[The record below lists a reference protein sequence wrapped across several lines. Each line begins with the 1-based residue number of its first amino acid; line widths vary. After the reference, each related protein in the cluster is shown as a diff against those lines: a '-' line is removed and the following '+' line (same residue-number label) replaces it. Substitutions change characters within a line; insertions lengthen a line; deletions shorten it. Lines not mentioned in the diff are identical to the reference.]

1 MENCGGAPAGFA
13 PIWTAAKTRA
23 ECRLARS
30 RLNKMNKNGVNKNG
44 LSQKAY
50 VPIEKGDRYDPFVPA
65 SESPAE
71 FTLKAVGLGIVF
83 GIVFGAANAYL
94 GLRAGL
100 TISTS
105 IPVAV
110 MTVAVFRA
118 LASVGIRGTI
128 LETNISQTTG
138 SASSSLASG
147 VIFTLPALFM
157 WGMPPELLQM
167 TLLAMSGGLL
177 GILFM
182 IPLRRFLI
190 EREHGKLPYPEGTA
204 CAEVLVANEIGGGRA
219 RFVFY
224 GLAGG
229 ALFKFLTS
237 WLQAIPSAVHVKIP
251 LLKKGEL
258 GMDLSAALFGVG
270 YILGPRIAAI
280 MVGGGLLSWLVIIPA
295 IAYWGE
301 ARSVPLYPETVQLIR
316 DMSPSEIWSRY
327 VRYIGAGA
335 VAAAGIITLIRSVP
349 VMISSFRIGSAQ
361 LSERVGERVAAGAS
375 ADPVIRTGRDLPLRF
390 VGVGV
395 LIIASVLILVPQVF
409 GTVGGVGVRA
419 VAAFCVVVFAF
430 FFVTVASRI
439 VGMVGVTSNPTSGMT
454 IAALLGTASIFL
466 AFGWT
471 DTMGKAAAL
480 TVGCV
485 VAIAAS
491 ISGDTSQDLK
501 TGFLLGAT
509 PRRQQTAELIGV
521 LTAATFVCLTVLAL
535 GKGFGFGSAE
545 LPAPQATLMK
555 LVIDGVLDQNLPWVL
570 VGIGVGIALV
580 CEVLRIPSL
589 PFAVGVYLP
598 VSTMTPIFVGG
609 LVRLAM
615 ERNAKNES
623 LAADRRERGVLL
635 GSGFVGGEGLLGV
648 GIALVAVAQSRR
660 PDGIGTDWLGNET
673 IAMLV
678 GAVAFA
684 IFVGWFYRMVRGRN
698 N

>member
-1 MENCGGAPAGFA
+1 MR
-13 PIWTAAKTRA
+13 KD
-23 ECRLARS
+23 
-30 RLNKMNKNGVNKNG
+30 G

-50 VPIEKGDRYDPFVPA
+50 LPIAEGDTYDPFVSA
-65 SESPAE
+65 NETTAE
-71 FTLKAVGLGIVF
+71 FTLKSVGLGIVF
-83 GIVFGAANAYL
+83 GIIFGAANAYL

-118 LASVGIRGTI
+118 LSSVGVKGTI

-167 TLLAMSGGLL
+167 TLLAMCGGLL

-190 EREHGKLPYPEGTA
+190 VREHGKLPYPEGTA
-204 CAEVLVANEIGGGRA
+204 CAEVLVANEIGGNSA

-229 ALFKFLTS
+229 AFFKFLTS
-237 WLQAIPSAVHVKIP
+237 WIRVIPSDLHVKVP
-251 LLKKGEL
+251 FLKKGEV

-295 IAYWGE
+295 IAYWGD
-301 ARSVPLYPETVQLIR
+301 ARTAPFFPETINLIH
-316 DMSPSEIWSRY
+316 DMSASQIWTRY

-335 VAAAGIITLIRSVP
+335 VATAGIVTLIRSIP
-349 VMISSFRIGSAQ
+349 VMVSSFKIGASQ
-361 LSERVGERVAAGAS
+361 LTERVGENVVKA
-375 ADPVIRTGRDLPLRF
+375 PRTDSDLPLRV
-390 VGVGV
+390 VGIGV
-395 LIIASVLILVPQVF
+395 AAVALILILVPQVF
-409 GTVGGVGVRA
+409 GAIGDIPIRA
-419 VAAFCVVVFAF
+419 VAALCVIVFAF

-439 VGMVGVTSNPTSGMT
+439 VGLVGVTSNPTSGMT

-466 AFGWT
+466 IFGWT
-471 DTMGKAAAL
+471 DAMGKAAAL

-509 PRRQQTAELIGV
+509 PRKQQTAELIGV
-521 LTAATFVCLTVLAL
+521 LTSAVFVCLTVLAL
-535 GKGFGFGSAE
+535 GKGFGFGSTE

-570 VGIGVGIALV
+570 VAIGAGIALA
-580 CEVLRIPSL
+580 CEVARIPSL

-609 LVRLAM
+609 LIRLWM
-615 ERNAKNES
+615 ERNSKDEAQ
-623 LAADRRERGVLL
+623 AAERRERGVLL

-648 GIALVAVAQSRR
+648 GIALVAVAKSRR
-660 PDGIGTDWLGNET
+660 PDGIGTEWLGSELT
-673 IAMLV
+673 AMLV
-678 GAVAFA
+678 GAAAFA
-684 IFVGWFYRMVRGRN
+684 VFVAWFFRSVRGPAN
-698 N
+698 

>member
-1 MENCGGAPAGFA
+1 MR
-13 PIWTAAKTRA
+13 KD
-23 ECRLARS
+23 
-30 RLNKMNKNGVNKNG
+30 G

-50 VPIEKGDRYDPFVPA
+50 VPIAAGDTYDPFVPA

-71 FTLKAVGLGIVF
+71 FTLKAIGLGILF
-83 GIVFGAANAYL
+83 GIIFGAANAYL

-118 LASVGIRGTI
+118 LRGIGIHGTI

-157 WGMPPELLQM
+157 WGMPPKLLQM
-167 TLLAMSGGLL
+167 TLLALSGGLL
-177 GILFM
+177 GVLFM

-229 ALFKFLTS
+229 AFFKFLTS
-237 WLQAIPSAVHVKIP
+237 WIQVIPGAIHARIP
-251 LLKKGEL
+251 YLKKGEL

-280 MVGGGLLSWLVIIPA
+280 MVGGGLLSWLIIIPA
-295 IAYWGE
+295 IAYWGDGRT
-301 ARSVPLYPETVQLIR
+301 APFFPETVHLIA
-316 DMSPSEIWSRY
+316 DMSPSQIWTRY

-335 VAAAGIITLIRSVP
+335 VAAAGIMTLIRSIP
-349 VMISSFRIGSAQ
+349 VMVSSFRIGSEQ
-361 LSERVGERVAAGAS
+361 LRERVGVDAATGL
-375 ADPVIRTGRDLPLRF
+375 RTARDLPLRF
-390 VGVGV
+390 VGIGV
-395 LIIASVLILVPQVF
+395 VVIALVLVLVPQVF
-409 GTVGGVGVRA
+409 GSVGGLGIRL
-419 VAAFCVVVFAF
+419 AAAICVVVFAF

-439 VGMVGVTSNPTSGMT
+439 VGLVGVTSNPTSGMT

-466 AFGWT
+466 LFGWT
-471 DTMGKAAAL
+471 DTFGKAAAL

-501 TGFLLGAT
+501 TGYLLGAT

-521 LTAATFVCLTVLAL
+521 LTSAVFVCLTVLAL
-535 GKGFGFGSAE
+535 GKGFGFGSTE

-555 LVIDGVLDQNLPWVL
+555 LVIDGVLDQNLPWGL
-570 VGIGVGIALV
+570 VGIGVGIAVL
-580 CEVLRIPSL
+580 CEVARIPSL
-589 PFAVGVYLP
+589 AFAVGVYLP

-609 LVRLAM
+609 LVRWWM
-615 ERNAKNES
+615 ERAAKDETE
-623 LAADRRERGVLL
+623 AAARRERGVLL

-648 GIALVAVAQSRR
+648 GIALVAVAKSRR
-660 PDGIGTDWLGNET
+660 PEGIGTEWLGNELV
-673 IAMLV
+673 AMLV
-678 GAVAFA
+678 GAAAFA
-684 IFVGWFYRMVRGRN
+684 VFVAWFFRSVRGSDAAQ
-698 N
+698 

>member
-1 MENCGGAPAGFA
+1 MR
-13 PIWTAAKTRA
+13 KD
-23 ECRLARS
+23 
-30 RLNKMNKNGVNKNG
+30 G

-50 VPIEKGDRYDPFVPA
+50 VPVAEGDAYDPFVPA
-65 SESPAE
+65 TESIAE
-71 FTLKAVGLGIVF
+71 FTLKSVGLGILF

-118 LASVGIRGTI
+118 LSRVGVKGTI

-229 ALFKFLTS
+229 AFFKFLTS
-237 WLQAIPSAVHVKIP
+237 WIRVIPGDIHVNIP
-251 LLKKGEL
+251 FLKKGQL

-270 YILGPRIAAI
+270 YILGPRIAAV

-301 ARSVPLYPETVQLIR
+301 ARTVPFFPETVHLIR
-316 DMSPSEIWSRY
+316 DMEAGQIWTRY

-335 VAAAGIITLIRSVP
+335 VATAGIVTLIRSIP
-349 VMISSFRIGSAQ
+349 VMISSFRIGATQ
-361 LSERVGERVAAGAS
+361 LTERVGESKETTA
-375 ADPVIRTGRDLPLRF
+375 RTGNDLPLKV
-390 VGVGV
+390 VGVGM
-395 LIIASVLILVPQVF
+395 LAIAAVLILVPQVF
-409 GTVGGVGVRA
+409 GSVGGIGIRT
-419 VAAFCVVVFAF
+419 VAAFCVVIFAF

-439 VGMVGVTSNPTSGMT
+439 VGLVGVTSNPTSGMT

-466 AFGWT
+466 FFGWT
-471 DTMGKAAAL
+471 DALGKAAAL

-509 PRRQQTAELIGV
+509 PRKQQTAELIGV
-521 LTAATFVCLTVLAL
+521 ITSAVFVCLTVLAL
-535 GKGFGFGSAE
+535 GKGFGFGSTE

-555 LVIDGVLDQNLPWVL
+555 LVIDGVLDQNLPWAL
-570 VGIGVGIALV
+570 VAIGAGIALA
-580 CEVLRIPSL
+580 CEIARIPSL

-609 LVRLAM
+609 LIRMWM
-615 ERNAKNES
+615 ERTAKDQAT
-623 LAADRRERGVLL
+623 AADRRERGVLL

-648 GIALVAVAQSRR
+648 GIALVAVAKSRR
-660 PDGIGTDWLGNET
+660 PDGIGTEWLGSELV
-673 IAMLV
+673 AMLV
-678 GAVAFA
+678 GTAAFA
-684 IFVGWFYRMVRGRN
+684 VFIAWFFRSVRGRSG
-698 N
+698 

>member
-1 MENCGGAPAGFA
+1 MR
-13 PIWTAAKTRA
+13 KD
-23 ECRLARS
+23 
-30 RLNKMNKNGVNKNG
+30 G

-50 VPIEKGDRYDPFVPA
+50 VPIPEGDSYDPFVPA

-71 FTLKAVGLGIVF
+71 FTIKAVGLGILF

-118 LASVGIRGTI
+118 LSSIGIRGTI

-167 TLLAMSGGLL
+167 TLLAMCGGLL

-204 CAEVLVANEIGGGRA
+204 CAEVLVANEIGGSRA

-224 GLAGG
+224 GLFGG
-229 ALFKFLTS
+229 AFFKFLTS
-237 WLQAIPSAVHVKIP
+237 WIRIIPDDIHARIP
-251 LLKKGEL
+251 FLKKGQL
-258 GMDLSAALFGVG
+258 GMDLSPALFGVG
-270 YILGPRIAAI
+270 FILGPRIASV
-280 MVGGGLLSWLVIIPA
+280 MVGGALLSWLVIIPS
-295 IAYWGE
+295 IAWWGE
-301 ARSVPLYPETVQLIR
+301 ARVEPFFPETVNLIR
-316 DMSPSEIWSRY
+316 DMSPSQLWTRY

-335 VAAAGIITLIRSVP
+335 VATAGIITLIRSIP
-349 VMISSFRIGSAQ
+349 VMVSSFRIGAAQ
-361 LSERVGERVAAGAS
+361 LSAQYS
-375 ADPVIRTGRDLPLRF
+375 ATEATPVVERTGNDLPLRY
-390 VGVGV
+390 VGIGV
-395 LIIASVLILVPQVF
+395 LIIAAVLVLVPQVF
-409 GTVGGVGVRA
+409 GAVGSVDVRL
-419 VAAFCVVVFAF
+419 AAAICVVVFAF

-439 VGMVGVTSNPTSGMT
+439 VGLVGVTSNPTSGMT

-471 DTMGKAAAL
+471 DALGKAAAL

-501 TGFLLGAT
+501 TGYLLGAT
-509 PRRQQTAELIGV
+509 PRRQQTSELIGV
-521 LTAATFVCLTVLAL
+521 LTSAVFVCLTVLAL

-555 LVIDGVLDQNLPWVL
+555 LVIDGVLDQNLPWTL
-570 VGIGVGIALV
+570 VAIGAGIAIV
-580 CEVLRIPSL
+580 AEIARIPSL

-598 VSTMTPIFVGG
+598 VSTLTPIFVGG
-609 LVRLAM
+609 LIRLWM
-615 ERNAKNES
+615 ERNSKDETT
-623 LAADRRERGVLL
+623 AANRRERGVLL

-648 GIALVAVAQSRR
+648 GIALVAVAKSRR
-660 PDGIGTDWLGNET
+660 PDGIGTEWLGAEAV
-673 IAMLV
+673 AMLV
-678 GAVAFA
+678 GLAAFA
-684 IFVGWFYRMVRGRN
+684 VFIAWFFRSVRGRN
-698 N
+698 NA

>member
-1 MENCGGAPAGFA
+1 MRKE
-13 PIWTAAKTRA
+13 
-23 ECRLARS
+23 
-30 RLNKMNKNGVNKNG
+30 G

-50 VPIEKGDRYDPFVPA
+50 VPLAEGDSYDPFVEP

-71 FTLKAVGLGIVF
+71 FTLKSVGLGILF
-83 GIVFGAANAYL
+83 GIIFGAANAYL

-118 LASVGIRGTI
+118 LSRVGVRGTI

-167 TLLAMSGGLL
+167 TLLAMCGGLL

-229 ALFKFLTS
+229 AIFKFLTS
-237 WLQAIPSAVHVKIP
+237 WARVIPGDVHLKIP
-251 LLKKGEL
+251 FIKKAEV

-270 YILGPRIAAI
+270 YILGPRIAAV

-301 ARSVPLYPETVQLIR
+301 SQAAPIFPETMNLIR
-316 DMSPSEIWSRY
+316 DMSPGQIWTRY

-335 VAAAGIITLIRSVP
+335 VATAGIVTLIRSIP
-349 VMISSFRIGSAQ
+349 VMVSSFRIGASQ
-361 LSERVGERVAAGAS
+361 LTRRVGGSDAAEL
-375 ADPVIRTGRDLPLRF
+375 RTDNDLPLRV
-390 VGVGV
+390 VGIG
-395 LIIASVLILVPQVF
+395 IAAIALVLILVPQVF
-409 GTVGGVGVRA
+409 GAVGGIGIRA
-419 VAAFCVVVFAF
+419 VAALCVIVFAF

-439 VGMVGVTSNPTSGMT
+439 VGLVGVTSNPTSGMT

-466 AFGWT
+466 IFDWT
-471 DTMGKAAAL
+471 DAMGKAAAL

-521 LTAATFVCLTVLAL
+521 LTSATFVCLTVLAL
-535 GKGFGFGSAE
+535 GKGFGFGSTE

-555 LVIDGVLDQNLPWVL
+555 LVIDGVLDQNLPWTL
-570 VGIGVGIALV
+570 VAIGAGIALA
-580 CEVLRIPSL
+580 CELLRIPSL

-598 VSTMTPIFVGG
+598 VSTMTPIFIGG
-609 LVRLAM
+609 LIRHWM
-615 ERNAKNES
+615 ERSAKDES
-623 LAADRRERGVLL
+623 TAADRRERGVLL

-648 GIALVAVAQSRR
+648 GIALVAVAKSRR
-660 PDGIGTDWLGNET
+660 PDGIGTEWLGSDIT
-673 IAMLV
+673 AMLV
-678 GAVAFA
+678 GALAFA
-684 IFVGWFYRMVRGRN
+684 VFIAWFFRSVRGRGD
-698 N
+698 

>member
-1 MENCGGAPAGFA
+1 MR
-13 PIWTAAKTRA
+13 KD
-23 ECRLARS
+23 
-30 RLNKMNKNGVNKNG
+30 G

-50 VPIEKGDRYDPFVPA
+50 VPIAEGDSYDPFVPA

-71 FTLKAVGLGIVF
+71 FTIKAVGLGILF
-83 GIVFGAANAYL
+83 GIIFGAANAYL

-118 LASVGIRGTI
+118 LRGLGIRGTI

-229 ALFKFLTS
+229 AFFKFLTS
-237 WLQAIPSAVHVKIP
+237 WINVIPGAVHSKVP
-251 LLKKGEL
+251 FLRKGEL

-270 YILGPRIAAI
+270 YILGPKIAAV
-280 MVGGGLLSWLVIIPA
+280 MVGGGLLSWLIIIPL
-295 IAYWGE
+295 IDFWG
-301 ARSVPLYPETVQLIR
+301 ADLTAPFYPETVNLIR
-316 DMSPSEIWSRY
+316 DMSPSQIWTRY

-335 VAAAGIITLIRSVP
+335 VATAGIITLIRSIP
-349 VMISSFRIGSAQ
+349 VMVSSFKIGSAQ
-361 LSERVGERVAAGAS
+361 LTERLSEGQAKPAA
-375 ADPVIRTGRDLPLRF
+375 VERTGADLPLKV
-390 VGVGV
+390 VGIGV
-395 LIIASVLILVPQVF
+395 LIIASVLVLVPQVF
-409 GTVGGVGVRA
+409 GAVGDVGIRA
-419 VAAFCVVVFAF
+419 AAAVCVVVFAF

-439 VGMVGVTSNPTSGMT
+439 VGLVGVTSNPTSGMT

-466 AFGWT
+466 MFGWT

-501 TGFLLGAT
+501 TGYLLGAT
-509 PRRQQTAELIGV
+509 PRRQQTSELIGV
-521 LTAATFVCLTVLAL
+521 LTSAVFVCLTVLAL
-535 GKGFGFGSAE
+535 GKGFGFGSTE

-555 LVIDGVLDQNLPWVL
+555 LVIDGVLDQNLPWAL
-570 VGIGVGIALV
+570 VAIGAGIAIA
-580 CEVLRIPSL
+580 CELFRIPSL

-609 LVRLAM
+609 LIRLWM
-615 ERNAKNES
+615 ERKAKDETQ
-623 LAADRRERGVLL
+623 AANRRERGILL

-648 GIALVAVAQSRR
+648 GIALVAVAKSAR
-660 PDGIGTDWLGNET
+660 PEGIGTGWLGSEVV
-673 IAMLV
+673 AMLV
-678 GAVAFA
+678 GAAAFA
-684 IFVGWFYRMVRGRN
+684 VFITWFFRMVRGPR
-698 N
+698 